1 MNHKPLAGF
10 RVLEVGAYI
19 SAPYCGALLAAMGA
33 DVVKLEPL
41 EGEAFRRAKGVTDP
55 YFVQYNAGKRS
66 VAVNLKS
73 KAGVELVQ
81 SLLPKFDVL
90 FENMRPGKMD
100 ALGLGAE
107 HCAKIN
113 PALVFASI
121 SGFGTGGPLRDRPAF
136 DTIGQ
141 SYGGLYSVMNDVHD
155 RRLTGT
161 CLADLTTAL
170 CTCLGIVAALAGR
183 GRMGGGHGMRVETSV
198 FEAMSALTIDAM
210 TQAMS
215 GAVDPVRDSRH
226 PQAVNFC
233 LATACGQAITLH
245 LSVSDKFWRA
255 LMNEVGRP
263 ELIEDPRFRT
273 YGDRAV
279 RENYLALKEIL
290 EAEFMK
296 RTRAEWEAAL
306 IKADVPCAPVLTL
319 KELAVHPQTQWL
331 QLMSNLPQGGSLVRP
346 PWRFDGARPEREQHV
361 PHIGEHTREVLREI
375 LRDADIDV
383 LMTNGVVVEPNSAIA
398 R

>member
-33 DVVKLEPL
+33 DVVKVEPL
-41 EGEAFRRAKGVTDP
+41 EGEAFRRSKGVDDP

-66 VAVNLKS
+66 LAVNLKS
-73 KAGVELVQ
+73 ESGVQLIE

-100 ALGLGAE
+100 SLGLGADR
-107 HCAKIN
+107 CAQIN
-113 PALVFASI
+113 PGLVYASI
-121 SGFGTGGPLRDRPAF
+121 SGFGNGGPLRDHPAF

-141 SYGGLYSVMNDVHD
+141 SYGGLYSVMNDAQD

-170 CTCLGIVAALAGR
+170 CTCLGIVSALAGR
-183 GRMGGGHGMRVETSV
+183 ERAGAGRGMRVETSV

-210 TQAMS
+210 TQAMAS
-215 GAVDPVRDSRH
+215 DVDPVRDSRH

-233 LATACGQAITLH
+233 LATACGQAITMH

-255 LMNEVGRP
+255 LMREVGRP
-263 ELIEDPRFRT
+263 ELIDDPRFRT
-273 YGDRAV
+273 YGDRAI
-279 RENYLALKEIL
+279 RENYFALKQIL
-290 EAEFMK
+290 EGEFLK

-306 IKADVPCAPVLTL
+306 TKADVPFAPVLTL

-331 QLMSNLPQGGSLVRP
+331 QLITGLPQGGALVRP
-346 PWRFDGARPEREQHV
+346 PWRFDGDRPVREQHV
-361 PHIGEHTREVLREI
+361 PQIGEHSREVLREI
-375 LRDADIDV
+375 LPEAEIDT
-383 LMTNGVVVEPNSAIA
+383 LMAKGTVAGPRSVA
-398 R
+398 